1 MGVVDINLDG
11 KSSLLILLLIFLLFL
26 NSSALVKES
35 AISYAPT
42 EPRPGDALMV
52 RYNPEGTGLDK
63 ASEPELV
70 AYLFSNALP
79 EAKSFH
85 LKKSGREWITTV
97 PTKKNT
103 RLVAIKVIAGP
114 AIDSNK
120 GKGYFIKLYGQ
131 EGNVLPGSR
140 ASMADALSYWYELL
154 GMEADPER
162 ALTLFAEEFK
172 DYPELKKD
180 FLPPYLNLLYGL
192 ADDPKKLRLL
202 KELDDMEAKPDP
214 SNKELD
220 TLHTWY
226 TIFERTDDSERI
238 GRILKK
244 RDPNGR
250 VVQGER
256 FLQLDS
262 IKDLDGKI
270 RSIAEFKKEFPNSP
284 WMREFHRYVLGLCQ
298 KHQEYAKAKEYLDNN
313 ADTVNGRAYVDLVS
327 GMLKTNADLSSAED
341 IIAKGV
347 DLARHE
353 NLDRRTSKPS
363 YLTEKEWGEELE
375 KDLGAALKTYGA
387 VLLKRGQ
394 EGKAL
399 RVLEEASLFMD
410 DGDPEFN
417 ELYAEALFGNPDMKE
432 ALPKIGSL
440 IASGSS
446 TPRMKDLYKAAYIK
460 STGSESGLAD
470 HLKKLEEASADR
482 ILAEI
487 KGKLTDF
494 PAPEF
499 SLEDLEGQKVSL
511 SRLKGKIVVLD
522 FWATWCGP
530 CQESFPGM
538 KLLVEKYAGDPDVR
552 FLFIDTFETVQD
564 RKKTAS
570 GFLGKHGYPFHVLL
584 DQDDAVAHAYKVEG
598 IPAKFI
604 IDRNGRIRYINA
616 GYEGSASKLFNE
628 LRSAIELIR

>member
-1 MGVVDINLDG
+1 M
-11 KSSLLILLLIFLLFL
+11 ILLLIFLLFL

-270 RSIAEFKKEFPNSP
+270 KSIAEFKKEFPNSP
-284 WMREFHRYVLGLCQ
+284 WMGEFHRYVLGLCQ
-298 KHQEYAKAKEYLDNN
+298 KREEYDKAKEYLDDN
-313 ADTVNGRAYVDLVS
+313 AGTVKGRDYVNLAS
-327 GMLKTNADLSSAED
+327 SMLKTNADLSSAEKV
-341 IIAKGV
+341 IAKGV
-347 DLARHE
+347 DLARYE
-353 NLDRRTSKPS
+353 NLDHLTSKPS
-363 YLTEKEWGEELE
+363 YLTEKEWGEERE

-387 VLLKRGQ
+387 ILLKRGQ

-399 RVLEEASLFMD
+399 RVLEEASLLMD
-410 DGDPEFN
+410 NGDPEFD
-417 ELYAEALFGNPDMKE
+417 ELYAEALLGSPDMKE
-432 ALPKIGSL
+432 ALAKIGSF

-446 TPRMKDLYKAAYIK
+446 TPRMKDLFKAAYIK

-470 HLKKLEEASADR
+470 HLKKLEEAAAGR
-482 ILAEI
+482 ILAEV

-511 SRLKGKIVVLD
+511 SGLKGKIVVLD

-538 KLLVEKYAGDPDVR
+538 KLLVEKYGDDPDVR
-552 FLFIDTFETVQD
+552 FLFIDSWERAKD
-564 RKKTAS
+564 KKGNAS
-570 GFLGKHGYPFHVLL
+570 DFMAKNGYPFHVLL
-584 DQDDAVAHAYKVEG
+584 DLEDRAISAYKVNG
-598 IPAKFI
+598 IPTKFV
-604 IDRNGRIRYINA
+604 IDKDGSIRYKS
-616 GYEGSASKLFNE
+616 EGHEENTNKLLDE
-628 LRSAIELIR
+628 LRAVIELIR